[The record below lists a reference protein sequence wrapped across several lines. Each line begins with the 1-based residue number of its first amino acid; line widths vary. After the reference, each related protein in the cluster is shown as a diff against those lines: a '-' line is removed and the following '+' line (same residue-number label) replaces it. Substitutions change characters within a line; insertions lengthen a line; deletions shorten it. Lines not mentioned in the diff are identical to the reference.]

1 MSSYPVS
8 KISIFFV
15 ANFGNCSMRYSRPLF
30 PTRLYR
36 FRPWNRNSCIH
47 VVVRNSALLRTIDAS
62 NLHVLNYKL
71 LRPELIRASVGRPLK
86 SMDFAKP
93 LRFIFPLPVV
103 LMLAALLSGKSV
115 LAGDLS
121 AQPIEQTS
129 TYQVVELAAYPP
141 SIKLNETLAQ
151 TLSSLSASGQRLFSP
166 RALLGQ
172 SSPVFTA
179 VDDQKGDTK
188 SNPVAE
194 WLEVTLSPV
203 YQWLKGLRRGDSDKQ
218 SLAGD
223 NTMAEVESPP
233 SSAHLS
239 DLSSKKLNQAIT
251 AATDQYQGIL
261 LSVKRL
267 TIEQAIY
274 RIKILRQSGE
284 LRTLDYSEEQD
295 QFISEG
301 DENWYANTVD

>member
-1 MSSYPVS
+1 
-8 KISIFFV
+8 
-15 ANFGNCSMRYSRPLF
+15 
-30 PTRLYR
+30 
-36 FRPWNRNSCIH
+36 
-47 VVVRNSALLRTIDAS
+47 
-62 NLHVLNYKL
+62 
-71 LRPELIRASVGRPLK
+71 LI
-86 SMDFAKP
+86 
-93 LRFIFPLPVV
+93 
-103 LMLAALLSGKSV
+103 LAALLSGNSV

-121 AQPIEQTS
+121 AQPVERIS
-129 TYQVVELAAYPP
+129 TYQAIELAAYPSP
-141 SIKLNETLAQ
+141 TKLNEKLSLA
-151 TLSSLSASGQRLFSP
+151 LSSLSVFSQRLFSP
-166 RALLGQ
+166 GPFLGQ
-172 SSPVFTA
+172 SSPALNA
-179 VDDQKGDTK
+179 VDDQKGETK
-188 SNPVAE
+188 NNPVAE

-203 YQWLKGLRRGDSDKQ
+203 SQWIRGLRRSASDKE

-223 NTMAEVESPP
+223 SIMQGVENPS

-239 DLSSKKLNQAIT
+239 VPSSKKLNQAIT

-301 DENWYANTVD
+301 DESWYANTVN